1 MGYFCKKP
9 NLTNM
14 KKIFLLALA
23 ISLFSCSKNND
34 DEQIVTPPA
43 DAIAYFR
50 ASLNGQALDY
60 SQTNYTTSAY
70 SYSYYNGFQSGPGYF
85 DKSYHFGCI
94 MQPSNNINF
103 YPQIDLTFS
112 SMYNTNSGV
121 SQTDAF
127 YGLFTTIPT
136 NFITS
141 TQETN
146 LVKGINVNYTSP
158 SNVYYSTLN
167 GDQTG
172 STMTVT
178 SSTTGIEAGGNLK
191 IITIVGIVSCKLYN
205 STNPAD
211 IITLSNGTYKLIFR
225 EDY

>member
-1 MGYFCKKP
+1 
-9 NLTNM
+9 M
-14 KKIFLLALA
+14 KKLLLLVLA

-34 DEQIVTPPA
+34 DSEQIVTPSV

-50 ASLNGQALDY
+50 GSLNGQPLDY

-70 SYSYYNGFQSGPGYF
+70 SYSYYNGYLSGPGYF

-94 MQPSNNINF
+94 MQPSNNTNS

-112 SMYNTNSGV
+112 NMYNTNSGV

-141 TQETN
+141 IQENN
-146 LVKGINVNYTSP
+146 LVKGINVSYTSP
-158 SNVYYSTLN
+158 SDVNYSTLK

-178 SSTTGIEAGGNLK
+178 SSTTGIESGGNLK
-191 IITIVGIVSCKLYN
+191 IITIVGNVNCKLYN
-205 STNPAD
+205 QNNPSDVIA
-211 IITLSNGTYKLIFR
+211 LSNGTYKLIFR
-225 EDY
+225 EAN